1 MIPTR
6 IILASGSPRRKALL
20 ESIGIEFEVYKPDAD
35 ESVKTGET
43 PSELCRRLATLKAE
57 AGMRVFS
64 RNDIIIAADTIVV
77 IDGEILGKPVDREDA
92 ALMLK
97 HLSGREH
104 EVITGVAVSYMGR
117 LSVNDEHTLVK
128 FRELTDDE
136 ISEYVATGEGD
147 DKAGAYAV
155 QGKGALMIEGIT
167 GDYFNV
173 VGLPLCR
180 LGIMLKG
187 IGVRV

>member
-1 MIPTR
+1 MSGGR

-35 ESVKTGET
+35 ESMRIDET
-43 PSELCRRLATLKAE
+43 PSQLCRRLATLKAE
-57 AGMRVFS
+57 AGMRAFS
-64 RNDIIIAADTIVV
+64 RSDVIIAADTIVV
-77 IDGEILGKPVDREDA
+77 IDGEILGKPADREDA
-92 ALMLK
+92 ASMLR

-104 EVITGVAVSYMGR
+104 EVITGVAVSFMGR
-117 LSVNDEHTLVK
+117 LSVNDEHTLVR

-136 ISEYVATGEGD
+136 ISAYVATGEGD

-180 LGIMLKG
+180 LGVMLKG
-187 IGVRV
+187 IGYRV